1 MRKRLLMQLM
11 AVMAAIGVYAQGE
24 YFYTHTAKYVT
35 TDVNQVSNSSFDGLD
50 GWQNELGQAVMSQF
64 WILENGAAPT
74 GGNALVSTGDDAA
87 DGGALIYKVSKCHVV
102 IITWIRCCVPR

>member
-1 MRKRLLMQLM
+1 MRKRLLTQLM

-50 GWQNELGQAVMSQF
+50 GWQNELGQAVSKLTHPHSRFFVIQP
-64 WILENGAAPT
+64 LSDEAT
-74 GGNALVSTGDDAA
+74 VSRECKEKQV
-87 DGGALIYKVSKCHVV
+87 LFCISF
-102 IITWIRCCVPR
+102 IFS

>member
-1 MRKRLLMQLM
+1 MQLR

-50 GWQNELGQAVMSQF
+50 GWQNELGQAVMSLF
-64 WILENGAAPT
+64 
-74 GGNALVSTGDDAA
+74 
-87 DGGALIYKVSKCHVV
+87 
-102 IITWIRCCVPR
+102 